1 MIAILLSVY
10 NGEQFLCEQ
19 LDSIVSQS
27 FQDFIVWVR
36 DDGSHDSSKEIIE
49 KYKTLYP
56 SKFELVDWNSHQN
69 LGFGSSFLR
78 LLEVAA
84 GELYFFCDQDDVW
97 HYTKLADYLE
107 CYEAC
112 KTKNLPLLLI
122 SDFSIFKKEINFKS
136 FYKSLGIR
144 TSQDVSI
151 QFSFLFSGCT
161 YCLNTNLRNTVV
173 SSKVMHKFGHDV
185 KTFFIALL
193 EGEIRFLPKSTMKYR
208 IHSNN
213 LCGYKR
219 TQGIIVSIKD
229 FMKYFYSSNEYRKI
243 ILRPYFELYENL
255 KLSYDKDILQTN
267 ELYCEEDINSL
278 NFIQRKLWY
287 QKHFLPF
294 FPSYIEG
301 ILKVLT
307 F

>member
-78 LLEVAA
+78 LLEVAD
-84 GELYFFCDQDDVW
+84 GDFYFFCDQDDIW
-97 HYTKLADYLE
+97 FNTKLERYFELIRL
-107 CYEAC
+107 YQNNS
-112 KTKNLPLLLI
+112 TPLLFI
-122 SDFSIFKKEINFKS
+122 SDYDLIGDRGSVDS
-136 FYKSLGIR
+136 FYNSLGIR
-144 TSQDVSI
+144 YSQDVSI

-161 YCLNTNLRNTVV
+161 FCLNRSLRNSVV
-173 SSKVMHKFGHDV
+173 CSKVMHKYGHDV

-193 EGEIRFLPKSTMKYR
+193 DGEIRFLPESTMKYR
-208 IHSNN
+208 IHKNN
-213 LCGYKR
+213 VCGYKKK
-219 TQGIIVSIKD
+219 QGLIISIKD
-229 FMKYFYSSNEYRKI
+229 LLKYTNHSRVYRKI
-243 ILRPYFELYENL
+243 VLKPYFELYESLRLEYSNDLL
-255 KLSYDKDILQTN
+255 KSKELFGEEEVNALSIT
-267 ELYCEEDINSL
+267 
-278 NFIQRKLWY
+278 QRKLWY
-287 QKHFLPF
+287 RRHF
-294 FPSYIEG
+294 FPYYPSCIEG
-301 ILKVLT
+301 LLRILT